1 MFTFDTVLSHSRSVS
16 RNSSCEEICPVINP
30 WASIYGFRRYVYG
43 FYYKQRLLKHVLQG
57 GGAFLLITA
66 GKLSF
71 ENSLVVELLFIGR
84 GDPGVS
90 SFVKVG
96 VCVVG
101 ATFGSNVVL
110 CFLIVV
116 RLHYHQKNIES
127 VLGKKRGS
135 PYRRIMV
142 LCVESCAF
150 IVAIVFLGGILW
162 GAAGLT
168 YSIIALL
175 LLPQACVS
183 PVYTHIMDKAQYDL
197 PWGHRA
203 YQPLC

>member
-1 MFTFDTVLSHSRSVS
+1 MFFFDSTVLSHSCSVS
-16 RNSSCEEICPVINP
+16 RNSQSKEIHLTVNP
-30 WASIYGFRRYVYG
+30 WSFIYGFHMYVSDNYCS
-43 FYYKQRLLKHVLQG
+43 LKHLLIIQG

-71 ENSLVVELLFIGR
+71 ENSLVVELLFVGR

-96 VCVVG
+96 LCVVG

-116 RLHYHQKNIES
+116 RLHYHQKRIEG
-127 VLGKKRGS
+127 VFGQRRGS
-135 PYRRIMV
+135 PYRHIMV
-142 LCVESCAF
+142 ICVESCAF
-150 IVAIVFLGGILW
+150 IVAIVILGGVLW

-168 YSIIALL
+168 YSLISFL

-183 PVYTHIMDKAQYDL
+183 PICIYYHF
-197 PWGHRA
+197 GHDSI
-203 YQPLC
+203 